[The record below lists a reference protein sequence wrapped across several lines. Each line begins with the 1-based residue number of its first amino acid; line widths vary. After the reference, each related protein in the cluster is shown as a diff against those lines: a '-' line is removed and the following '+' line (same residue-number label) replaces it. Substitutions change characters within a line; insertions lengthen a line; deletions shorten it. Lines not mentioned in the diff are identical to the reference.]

1 MLSFIVFVL
10 AAQIE
15 LQRIPLYAAAEL
27 VPDDLS
33 IRTTLALSP
42 IIHPGKTKDRLARTP
57 DGLDSCNLNA
67 W

>member
-15 LQRIPLYAAAEL
+15 LQRIPLYAASEL
-27 VPDDLS
+27 IPDDLS

-42 IIHPGKTKDRLARTP
+42 IIPLKKAKDRLVRTP
-57 DGLDSCNLNA
+57 DGLGTYDLDA

>member
-15 LQRIPLYAAAEL
+15 LQRIPLYAASEL
-27 VPDDLS
+27 IPDDLS

-42 IIHPGKTKDRLARTP
+42 IIPPEKTKDRLARTP
-57 DGLDSCNLNA
+57 DGLGSFDSDA